1 MECVKYLLGIKM
13 NEECKINIIK
23 YEETLNFGGNSE
35 HHLHL
40 IIKLEFFYL
49 SNQLI

>member
-40 IIKLEFFYL
+40 IIKLEF
-49 SNQLI
+49 SI